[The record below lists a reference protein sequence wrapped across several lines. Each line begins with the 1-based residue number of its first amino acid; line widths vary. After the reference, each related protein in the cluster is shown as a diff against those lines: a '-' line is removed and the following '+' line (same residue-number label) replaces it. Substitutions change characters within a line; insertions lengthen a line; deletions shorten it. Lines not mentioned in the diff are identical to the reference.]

1 VDADVETRFGAGLKK
16 AHEPLRPSQLAARE
30 GETGQRGGD
39 DTTSE
44 AKRIRDRLRQRGIDQ
59 PMTPLRPRLVT
70 GSRAGADIPT
80 GEQDPEHTCTICGA
94 PATGWIQYQDVR
106 RPPWQVTHEWRCA
119 EHMPPASA

>member
-1 VDADVETRFGAGLKK
+1 MPLARCTHGHLPGSCYDAECSNR
-16 AHEPLRPSQLAARE
+16 
-30 GETGQRGGD
+30 
-39 DTTSE
+39 
-44 AKRIRDRLRQRGIDQ
+44 Q
-59 PMTPLRPRLVT
+59 PMPLRPRLVA